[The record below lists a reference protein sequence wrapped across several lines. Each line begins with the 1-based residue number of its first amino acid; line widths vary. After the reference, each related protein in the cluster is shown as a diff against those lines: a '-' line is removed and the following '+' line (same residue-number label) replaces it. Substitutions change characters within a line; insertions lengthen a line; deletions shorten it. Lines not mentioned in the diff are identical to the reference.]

1 MVEALEN
8 TMSEPTFHQPDT
20 SDGAALWRLAR
31 DTQVLDLN
39 SSYSYLLW
47 CRDFAQT
54 SIVARIDGEVAGFV
68 TGYFRPAEP
77 GTLMV
82 WQVGVDAAHR
92 GRGLAATML
101 DELAHRAGAER
112 LETTITA
119 DNAASNRL
127 FARFAERHGAACERT
142 ALFTPELYPDG
153 HETEY
158 LYRIGPLDSAADP
171 QRLELAGAGA
181 AR

>member
-1 MVEALEN
+1 MPPSRPNLLLLDQPASAEQANMRVVYLRNAEAVKLAQTLRGEL
-8 TMSEPTFHQPDT
+8 T
-20 SDGAALWRLAR
+20 GAAVFF
-31 DTQVLDLN
+31 D
-39 SSYSYLLW
+39 
-47 CRDFAQT
+47 
-54 SIVARIDGEVAGFV
+54 
-68 TGYFRPAEP
+68 P
-77 GTLMV
+77 
-82 WQVGVDAAHR
+82 
-92 GRGLAATML
+92 
-101 DELAHRAGAER
+101 ER

-158 LYRIGPLDSAADP
+158 LYRIGPLDTAAEP
-171 QRLELAGAGA
+171 RTPALAGA